1 MFSRK
6 SNVCDTASTQTAT
19 FSVDEVAEWLRRW
32 TANPLGSARVGSN
45 PILVANRFYGVMV
58 STLDFESSDPSSN
71 LGRTYFSLVGSDAK
85 HPRYVKYDLYT
96 LTQHTRFYGVMVSTQ
111 DSESCDPSSSL
122 GRTSV
127 LRAL

>member
-1 MFSRK
+1 
-6 SNVCDTASTQTAT
+6 
-19 FSVDEVAEWLRRW
+19 
-32 TANPLGSARVGSN
+32 
-45 PILVANRFYGVMV
+45 MV

-71 LGRTYFSLVGSDAK
+71 LGRTYFSLVGSDAR
-85 HPRYVKYDLYT
+85 HAGCVKYEHKT
-96 LTQHTRFYGVMVSTQ
+96 FAEHIRFYGVMVSTQ

>member
-1 MFSRK
+1 
-6 SNVCDTASTQTAT
+6 
-19 FSVDEVAEWLRRW
+19 
-32 TANPLGSARVGSN
+32 
-45 PILVANRFYGVMV
+45 MV

-71 LGRTYFSLVGSDAK
+71 LGRTYFSLVGSDTNYAAF
-85 HPRYVKYDLYT
+85 VKYDLKPLAKY
-96 LTQHTRFYGVMVSTQ
+96 TRFYGVMVSTQ